1 MSARILTI
9 SVTVWL
15 LAAVAA
21 PWGTAEAQTAAKPQA
36 EIPLRMAILDLDAIR
51 RQSVAVNDI
60 RTQINNYRKGFQ
72 ADIQKEEDALRTAN
86 QELAKKR
93 TILSPEAFAKERR
106 QFEQKVVEVQ
116 KLVQRRKFDLDQ
128 AQAQAMVVVEKKLN
142 GIIANVAQARGV
154 SVVLRRNQT
163 ILVARSLDITEI
175 VLKQLNDELKK
186 VAVAQPGKK

>member
-1 MSARILTI
+1 
-9 SVTVWL
+9 
-15 LAAVAA
+15 
-21 PWGTAEAQTAAKPQA
+21 
-36 EIPLRMAILDLDAIR
+36 MAILDLDAIR